1 MLPAAIAFISQKGGT
16 GKTTTALTLAVAA
29 YQSGKS
35 VLVLD
40 LDPQAN
46 MTSWHE
52 TRADKSPLVQ
62 PTHPAALK
70 SLLSHAGEEK
80 VDWVII
86 DTAAGTDTSA
96 AAAVDVA
103 DLVLIACRPSRFDL
117 EAIANSVRLC
127 RVRDVIPRVILTQ
140 IDAQGSMQDEA
151 RAQLARLGIAVL
163 PGGLGSRAAFRHST
177 LSGQAVTEY
186 EPTGKAAKEAQA
198 LYAAVCHLV
207 DKASR
212 PQGDKPPSY
221 LDIGEGVA

>member
-1 MLPAAIAFISQKGGT
+1 MSPFVIAFISQKGGT

-29 YQSGKS
+29 QQDGKS
-35 VLVLD
+35 VLILD

-46 MTSWHE
+46 MTGWHQSR
-52 TRADKSPLVQ
+52 TDKSPLVQ

-70 SLLSHAGEEK
+70 SLLAHAGKER
-80 VDWVII
+80 VDWVIL

-127 RVRDVIPRVILTQ
+127 RVRQTVPHVVLTQ
-140 IDAQGSMQDEA
+140 IDVQGSMQNEA
-151 RAQLARLGIAVL
+151 RAQLAGLGIAVL

-177 LSGQAVTEY
+177 LSGRSVTEY
-186 EPTGKAAKEAQA
+186 EPHGKAAKEAEG
-198 LYAAVCHLV
+198 LYKTVCKLV
-207 DKASR
+207 TKS
-212 PQGDKPPSY
+212 PSTPTQR
-221 LDIGEGVA
+221 L

>member
-1 MLPAAIAFISQKGGT
+1 MSPFVIAFISQKGGT
-16 GKTTTALTLAVAA
+16 GKTTTALTVAVAA

-46 MTSWHE
+46 MTSWHQS
-52 TRADKSPLVQ
+52 RADKSPLVQ

-70 SLLSHAGEEK
+70 PLLAQAAKEH
-80 VDWVII
+80 VDLVII

-127 RVRDVIPRVILTQ
+127 RVRAVVPHVVLTQ
-140 IDAQGSMQDEA
+140 VDIQGSMQEEA
-151 RAQLARLGIAVL
+151 RDQLANLGIDVL
-163 PGGLGSRAAFRHST
+163 PAALSSRTAFRHAAI
-177 LSGQAVTEY
+177 SGQAVTEY
-186 EPTGKAAKEAQA
+186 EPSGKAAAEANN
-198 LYAAVCHLV
+198 LYKIICRLDNRSSSQQIVRILPEMEEAV
-207 DKASR
+207 
-212 PQGDKPPSY
+212 P
-221 LDIGEGVA
+221 

>member
-1 MLPAAIAFISQKGGT
+1 MSPFVIAFISQKGGT

-29 YQSGKS
+29 HQSGKA

-46 MTSWHE
+46 MTSWHQS
-52 TRADKSPLVQ
+52 RADKSPLVQ

-70 SLLSHAGEEK
+70 PLLAQAAKQG
-80 VDWVII
+80 VDWVVI

-96 AAAVDVA
+96 AAAVDIA

-127 RVRDVIPRVILTQ
+127 RVRDIVPRVVLTQ
-140 IDAQGSMQDEA
+140 IDVQGSMQDEA
-151 RAQLARLGIAVL
+151 RAQLAQLGIDVL

-177 LSGQAVTEY
+177 LSGQSVTEY
-186 EPTGKAAKEAQA
+186 EPHGKAAREAQT
-198 LYAAVCHLV
+198 LYKSVCHLV
-207 DKASR
+207 AKVSR
-212 PQGDKPPSY
+212 KQDDKPSSRQ
-221 LDIGEGVA
+221 DNKESVA